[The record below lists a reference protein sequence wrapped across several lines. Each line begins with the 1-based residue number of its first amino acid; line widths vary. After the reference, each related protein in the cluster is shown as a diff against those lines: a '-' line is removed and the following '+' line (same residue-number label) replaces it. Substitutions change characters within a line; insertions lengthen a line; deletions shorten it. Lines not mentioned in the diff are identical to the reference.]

1 MREVVVMGAGVIG
14 MTSAYALA
22 RKGYSVTVIDAA
34 KGPAEGGASYG
45 NGAQIAYGYTDAMAS
60 PSIIYN
66 LPKYIL
72 GRDPAFRIRLN
83 TAIPFLKWGLRFLVN
98 STQKNFE
105 KNTLEALRLAS
116 QSREGFAEF
125 VGKISYDERT
135 NGKLNLYASLD
146 GIRGAE
152 RLSAL
157 KNKHGTHQV
166 VLSKQEA
173 LDREPA
179 LLHYGHSFEGALWSP
194 DDESGDSYKFCQK
207 LKTLLEEE
215 YSVRFKFDTRIQK
228 VVVKDKKLRAILTDK
243 GEFSCDLAVLA
254 LGSGAA
260 PIARKAGIFLPIWP
274 VQGYSMTADA
284 TDFTPLASVTDTARK
299 VVFCR
304 IGDKVRIAGL
314 ADIAKEKGH
323 FNQAR
328 FDYLLQTAKSIFP
341 KGANYDGEIDPW
353 CGFRPVTPNSLP
365 IVGRSKVDGLFLNCG
380 HGGLGWTLS
389 MATASLIAN
398 AVSSYDL

>member
-83 TAIPFLKWGLRFLVN
+83 TSIPFLKWGFRFLVN

-179 LLHYGHSFEGALWSP
+179 LHHYGHAFEGALWSP
-194 DDESGDSYKFCQK
+194 DDESGNSFKFCQK
-207 LKTLLEEE
+207 LRKLLEDE
-215 YSVRFKFDTRIQK
+215 YSVRFQFNTN
-228 VVVKDKKLRAILTDK
+228 VKKLHVKNKKLVAIVTNS
-243 GEFSCDLAVLA
+243 GEISCDRAVLA
-254 LGSGAA
+254 LGSASG
-260 PIARKAGIFLPIWP
+260 PLARTAGISLPIWP

-284 TDFTPLASVTDTARK
+284 TEYTPNASVTDTARK

-314 ADIAKEKGH
+314 ADIAGQKG
-323 FNQAR
+323 FFDQKR
-328 FDYLLQTAKSIFP
+328 FDYLLQTAKGIFP
-341 KGANYDGEIDPW
+341 KGANYAGEIEPW

-365 IVGRSKVDGLFLNCG
+365 IVGLSKIEGLFLNCG

-389 MATASLIAN
+389 MATA
-398 AVSSYDL
+398 DLLAEVF

>member
-14 MTSAYALA
+14 MTSAYSLA
-22 RKGYSVTVIDAA
+22 RKGYPVTVIDAA

-83 TAIPFLKWGLRFLVN
+83 MSLPFLKWGLRFLAN
-98 STQKNFE
+98 STQSNFE

-135 NGKLNLYASLD
+135 NGKLNLYSSMEA
-146 GIRGAE
+146 IRGAE
-152 RLSAL
+152 TLSAL
-157 KNKHGTHQV
+157 KNKHGTHQR

-173 LDREPA
+173 LEREPA
-179 LLHYGHSFEGALWSP
+179 LHHYGHSFEGALWSP

-207 LKTLLEEE
+207 LMQLLKDD
-215 YSVRFKFDTRIQK
+215 YSVRFLFNTRINK
-228 VVVKDKKLRAILTDK
+228 IIVKDKKLRSIVTDR
-243 GEFSCDLAVLA
+243 GEISCQRAVLA
-254 LGSGAA
+254 LGHGSA
-260 PIARKAGIFLPIWP
+260 PLARTAGISLPIWP

-284 TDFTPLASVTDTARK
+284 TEYAPQASVTDTARK

-304 IGDKVRIAGL
+304 IGDRIRIGGL
-314 ADIAKEKGH
+314 ADIAGETGNFEQK
-323 FNQAR
+323 R
-328 FDYLLQTAKSIFP
+328 FDYLLNTAREIFP
-341 KGANYDGEIDPW
+341 KAANYDGEIDPW

-365 IVGRSKVDGLFLNCG
+365 IVGSSKVNGLYLNCG

-389 MATASLIAN
+389 MACAQMLAEAIDA
-398 AVSSYDL
+398 